1 MRDAQRA
8 CQAAVRRLVTTTFV
22 IACSVGGAHAQQPPR
37 ADGWVVIPVEDYRAL
52 RLRAFPPTRP
62 PAPPPVEAAITRVE
76 YELRAAAAVA
86 SGEARVTVDVLAEG
100 WIRVEVP
107 AGLLVRGARIEGRAV
122 PIVQTPTPH
131 LLLSKPGRVVITLDI
146 VAPLS
151 VSAGVETITI
161 PASRGAVSRV
171 AMVVPR
177 EGIAVSVAGGV
188 LAERAPQPDGRWVA
202 FGRAG
207 QPLTMSWK
215 RRVEERSSA
224 PLKWRGSVT
233 ELVGLGEDASSLSA
247 SIQIEVTQGAAAFV
261 DVAVPDGATVNQV
274 AGRLVADW
282 DMKPGGPLRVSFL
295 QPIEADAVFT
305 ITGELR
311 APRDGVVA
319 VPLIRLPSAE
329 RETGGVAVEVLG
341 SGEIAGR
348 DPRGLDPADP
358 SELGAP
364 VRGRESPSMLAFTY
378 RAQPGTTPRALSLQV
393 ARYTPQAVLTA
404 SVEEARYDALVEE
417 EGKTLVR
424 GRYAVRNNQRA
435 FLAIRLPEG
444 ATLWSAS
451 VSGRPLR
458 PGVDAN
464 GALLLT
470 LEKGRS
476 DNENPAF
483 AVELTYIQR
492 TSAWSDRGRAR
503 LALPA
508 LDLPTAR
515 TGVVLHHS
523 PRFGLTPDVGAFRV
537 ESDTGPFTAV
547 LRSGGVARSE
557 LYELRD
563 LREREARDA
572 VTSAAPPAAGRTST
586 GPLPVDV
593 PFPNF
598 GRTVFLVSELTAE
611 TQAPSIEFSYK
622 RESRW

>member
-100 WIRVEVP
+100 WVRVEVP

-274 AGRLVADW
+274 AGPAGGRL
-282 DMKPGGPLRVSFL
+282 GH
-295 QPIEADAVFT
+295 EARRTAAR
-305 ITGELR
+305 ELSR
-311 APRDGVVA
+311 SRSRPMR
-319 VPLIRLPSAE
+319 S
-329 RETGGVAVEVLG
+329 
-341 SGEIAGR
+341 
-348 DPRGLDPADP
+348 
-358 SELGAP
+358 
-364 VRGRESPSMLAFTY
+364 SPSPA
-378 RAQPGTTPRALSLQV
+378 SC
-393 ARYTPQAVLTA
+393 ARPATA
-404 SVEEARYDALVEE
+404 WWRC
-417 EGKTLVR
+417 R
-424 GRYAVRNNQRA
+424 
-435 FLAIRLPEG
+435 
-444 ATLWSAS
+444 
-451 VSGRPLR
+451 
-458 PGVDAN
+458 
-464 GALLLT
+464 
-470 LEKGRS
+470 
-476 DNENPAF
+476 
-483 AVELTYIQR
+483 
-492 TSAWSDRGRAR
+492 
-503 LALPA
+503 
-508 LDLPTAR
+508 
-515 TGVVLHHS
+515 
-523 PRFGLTPDVGAFRV
+523 
-537 ESDTGPFTAV
+537 
-547 LRSGGVARSE
+547 
-557 LYELRD
+557 
-563 LREREARDA
+563 
-572 VTSAAPPAAGRTST
+572 
-586 GPLPVDV
+586 
-593 PFPNF
+593 
-598 GRTVFLVSELTAE
+598 
-611 TQAPSIEFSYK
+611 
-622 RESRW
+622 